1 MQKREGKYADHDV
14 RRLAQHWT
22 DLEAAS
28 IPLEPPEYRVGLDAR
43 NPGAALTITPGR
55 DHWRSEIRELKNG
68 RFAYILP
75 VFIRRDRPGKT
86 IIRDAWIAAPWRD
99 FIELLADPK
108 EGPNSAYY
116 AFPDDAESFP
126 RKDVLNHRL
135 HCVLAR
141 GDIREGLILG
151 SGVVSARRIQGRKKI
166 QVTLS
171 ILDQSDDER
180 TATLEMKMN
189 RIRRRAKPVITSAR
203 GPLLSRRDNLQPTR
217 PLVAPRDPTVD
228 TRKKEAMSD
237 QHISKDVVREHS
249 KPKRAKVPGDSK
261 TRAR

>member
-1 MQKREGKYADHDV
+1 MPIHDV

-28 IPLEPPEYRVGLDAR
+28 IPLEPPEYRVGLDVR
-43 NPGAALTITPGR
+43 NLGAALTITPGR

-68 RFAYILP
+68 RFAYIVP

-86 IIRDAWIAAPWRD
+86 IIRDVWIAAPWRD

-108 EGPNSAYY
+108 EGPHPAYY

-151 SGVVSARRIQGRKKI
+151 SGVVSARRIQGRKKGP
-166 QVTLS
+166 
-171 ILDQSDDER
+171 SD
-180 TATLEMKMN
+180 A
-189 RIRRRAKPVITSAR
+189 
-203 GPLLSRRDNLQPTR
+203 
-217 PLVAPRDPTVD
+217 
-228 TRKKEAMSD
+228 
-237 QHISKDVVREHS
+237 
-249 KPKRAKVPGDSK
+249 
-261 TRAR
+261 